1 MGTDFTKS
9 ENYGQLH
16 VKAKDFSYK
25 KSFNLTE
32 TLGGLRASDWSPKSQ
47 SNSYYIKRKEVHEKD
62 RCTSIVSGCEYY
74 I

>member
-32 TLGGLRASDWSPKSQ
+32 SENA
-47 SNSYYIKRKEVHEKD
+47 
-62 RCTSIVSGCEYY
+62 
-74 I
+74 